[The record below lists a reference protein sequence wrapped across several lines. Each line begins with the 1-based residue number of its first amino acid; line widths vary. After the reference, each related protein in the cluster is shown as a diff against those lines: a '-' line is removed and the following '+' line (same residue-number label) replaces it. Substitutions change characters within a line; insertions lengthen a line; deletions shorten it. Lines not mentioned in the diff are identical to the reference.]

1 MAHFFVSG
9 SATTYWIEK
18 VRGSK
23 KPVTSGL
30 AVMDYPLALFRRR
43 DDGRFRVWSCG
54 EGDRVLATFF
64 RPPTSINPNA
74 GPENPAC
81 RFRDNEKAGSPA
93 RLRPFLLSM
102 ARSAGSASANQPRR

>member
-30 AVMDYPLALFRRR
+30 AVMDFPLALFRAAMTAAFAS
-43 DDGRFRVWSCG
+43 D
-54 EGDRVLATFF
+54 
-64 RPPTSINPNA
+64 
-74 GPENPAC
+74 
-81 RFRDNEKAGSPA
+81 PA
-93 RLRPFLLSM
+93 RKAIVSWRRSSVHLRP
-102 ARSAGSASANQPRR
+102 